1 MRHRSS
7 NAFHVSLVLAA
18 PLALVVL
25 GAAVWRAPSSGRA
38 ASQRQVSTPAAA
50 PTPPPAPTP
59 VPSPAPAPPSPAP
72 SPAPTP
78 GGERGPSPSST
89 PARSLPPAPPGAAAE
104 PPPAPLPRVIRTVC
118 TDRICGNCDGKCHKN
133 SGHVAVDKKGHCA
146 CTPTEGSPLDRATRQ
161 AYERS
166 QPQ

>member
-7 NAFHVSLVLAA
+7 NAFHVPLVLAA

-25 GAAVWRAPSSGRA
+25 GAAVSGAPSSGRGAPQGQLA
-38 ASQRQVSTPAAA
+38 APAATPT
-50 PTPPPAPTP
+50 PTPPPAPAP
-59 VPSPAPAPPSPAP
+59 VP